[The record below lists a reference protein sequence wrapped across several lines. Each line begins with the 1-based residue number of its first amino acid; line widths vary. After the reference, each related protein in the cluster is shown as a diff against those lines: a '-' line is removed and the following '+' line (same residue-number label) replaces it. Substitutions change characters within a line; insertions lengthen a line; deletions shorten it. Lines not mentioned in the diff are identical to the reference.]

1 MPSTTVLGSWLGAF
15 DFYSLNSVKSLAN
28 AATISG
34 ACYNRIMKLL
44 LTSAGLTTEEIIKTY
59 EQLVGKKRQNIKVVA
74 IEDAARAET
83 GDMAWFETEKQH
95 VLDNSKSLEILPLQT
110 QPLTKVRMMI
120 ESADVI
126 YCFGGNA
133 DYLTKVLEDT
143 GLAQTLPEILETKVW
158 VGSSAGSC
166 VMCHKESGQTARE
179 VFQENPEIDHYLD
192 IVPAVLLP
200 HYHGWFKFEEPEILR
215 EAKVA
220 PYPVYAIS
228 DQAALKVILSPHK
241 ASAKASEK
249 STITTVGED
258 YYINLGEEINQ
269 QVHEVLGEA
278 GESIGE
284 AAEVIGKL
292 FKH

>member
-1 MPSTTVLGSWLGAF
+1 MTTSE
-15 DFYSLNSVKSLAN
+15 
-28 AATISG
+28 I
-34 ACYNRIMKLL
+34 CYNGNMKLL
-44 LTSAGLTTEEIIKTY
+44 LTSAGLTTEEIIKAY
-59 EQLVGKKRQNIKVVA
+59 EQLAGKKRQNIKVVA
-74 IEDAARAET
+74 IEDAAKAET
-83 GDMAWFETEKQH
+83 GDMAWFEAEKQH

-110 QPLTKVRMMI
+110 QPLAKVCAMI
-120 ESADVI
+120 DNADVI

-143 GLAQTLPEILETKVW
+143 GLAQALPEILEAKVW

-166 VMCHKESGQTARE
+166 VMCHKESEQTARE
-179 VFQENPEIDHYLD
+179 VFQEKPAIDHYLD

-241 ASAKASEK
+241 AGAKTPEK

-258 YYINLGEEINQ
+258 YYVNLGGGINQ
-269 QVHEVLGEA
+269 QVHEALGEA
-278 GESIGE
+278 GEALGE